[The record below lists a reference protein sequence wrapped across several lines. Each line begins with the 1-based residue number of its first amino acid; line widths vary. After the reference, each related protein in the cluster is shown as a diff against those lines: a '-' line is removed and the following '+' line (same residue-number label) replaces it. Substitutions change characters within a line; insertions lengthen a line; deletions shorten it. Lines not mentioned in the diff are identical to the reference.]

1 MYALPHNYDSI
12 LFIRNKNGIFDNDME
27 KSVHDSFISDTP
39 SKPVNSV
46 MKYKNSFRTYP
57 KNMGV
62 AEIEQFCGLARKKN
76 GSILFK
82 KTYSAVF
89 LTPPGCKRADCRQ
102 PRFLG

>member
-1 MYALPHNYDSI
+1 MTSAKHI
-12 LFIRNKNGIFDNDME
+12 LEFSTKRRFVFQGKTDFKI
-27 KSVHDSFISDTP
+27 
-39 SKPVNSV
+39 
-46 MKYKNSFRTYP
+46 FRTYP